1 MQPSPKTLLLTQIG
15 INMLAGMAGAFLVWN
30 YLYSIGSQVISD
42 ATYESH
48 DVIMIRGGMAFGMLI
63 GVVMAWKRAGLQL
76 VSALHLLSIL
86 VGCIVGHWGWQE
98 GMAGYFCTS
107 WLFAIL
113 IALRFK
119 KSKTTSR
126 QPINPGG
133 VSP

>member
-1 MQPSPKTLLLTQIG
+1 
-15 INMLAGMAGAFLVWN
+15 
-30 YLYSIGSQVISD
+30 
-42 ATYESH
+42 
-48 DVIMIRGGMAFGMLI
+48 
-63 GVVMAWKRAGLQL
+63 

-119 KSKTTSR
+119 KAKRPQGSR
-126 QPINPGG
+126 STPEGFPHE
-133 VSP
+133 